1 MREECKRSRLRVE
14 ARKRVAKFE
23 DRMGGREEC
32 RILSECYREKKK
44 NADRREREKYYRRN
58 GYASEAVERMSAKGR
73 WMSAEL
79 DERDKETD
87 KQEKRERI
95 RESR

>member
-1 MREECKRSRLRVE
+1 LRTE
-14 ARKRVAKFE
+14 WAEGKNAGYCLNAIEKRKRTLI
-23 DRMGGREEC
+23 G
-32 RILSECYREKKK
+32 
-44 NADRREREKYYRRN
+44 EREKYYRRN